1 MNKEKIKDLLGALPF
16 TAELY
21 WFLKFHNS
29 PFNSKYQF
37 KLLHENIDKICKDA
51 LQLKR
56 PTANGKKI
64 YIFATLHYWIENAAL
79 IGLKYGIEGNQVRL
93 GFLPFQDWITP
104 IRKFDLRQHNLY
116 TKRLLA
122 KMDDFITPVSL
133 LDVKIR
139 SITLPDEIVQIV
151 DEVSKLDVQYT
162 TQSEE
167 VDPKSAFLGFRYRRN
182 EHAAKAL
189 LYEFEKFK
197 PDVFI
202 VGNGA
207 IQEFGIAFRIAKLLG
222 IKTISYEFSD
232 QIGKVWIDQN
242 ENVMFQKTDKLWE
255 SWENRNL
262 SNEQK
267 RKSRIYFQPDNQGR

>member
-93 GFLPFQDWITP
+93 GFYLF
-104 IRKFDLRQHNLY
+104 
-116 TKRLLA
+116 
-122 KMDDFITPVSL
+122 
-133 LDVKIR
+133 KI
-139 SITLPDEIVQIV
+139 
-151 DEVSKLDVQYT
+151 
-162 TQSEE
+162 
-167 VDPKSAFLGFRYRRN
+167 G
-182 EHAAKAL
+182 
-189 LYEFEKFK
+189 
-197 PDVFI
+197 
-202 VGNGA
+202 
-207 IQEFGIAFRIAKLLG
+207 
-222 IKTISYEFSD
+222 
-232 QIGKVWIDQN
+232 
-242 ENVMFQKTDKLWE
+242 
-255 SWENRNL
+255 
-262 SNEQK
+262 
-267 RKSRIYFQPDNQGR
+267 

>member
-1 MNKEKIKDLLGALPF
+1 
-16 TAELY
+16 
-21 WFLKFHNS
+21 
-29 PFNSKYQF
+29 
-37 KLLHENIDKICKDA
+37 
-51 LQLKR
+51 
-56 PTANGKKI
+56 
-64 YIFATLHYWIENAAL
+64 
-79 IGLKYGIEGNQVRL
+79 
-93 GFLPFQDWITP
+93 
-104 IRKFDLRQHNLY
+104 
-116 TKRLLA
+116 
-122 KMDDFITPVSL
+122 MDDFITPVSL